1 MKKIIAT
8 IVCTMCTLVICA
20 QLVWLA
26 VDKQPF
32 AGTYSR
38 NFHQLLTA
46 LQNQAALA
54 YVPVVTAGAGTERRF
69 MLKEISTHTAALA
82 MPVRHG
88 GFGLH
93 LQQSGYIDY
102 RRQTIGLAYGRTLG
116 DRFSIG
122 MQVNY
127 LSRIIP
133 QYTTARAF
141 AFELSCL
148 MHLTPQLHMG
158 VQAFNPTVSELQQL
172 ENEKVPSIYRAG
184 IGYEITPAF
193 LLSAAV
199 SSETGTSTVT
209 KVMCEYRIIKQLSL
223 QLGMCT
229 DPQLSNAAIGIT
241 LRQLYILLSASHH
254 PQLGITPATAIVW
267 ELKQQH

>member
-8 IVCTMCTLVICA
+8 IVCTMCTAAICA

-38 NFHQLLTA
+38 NFQQLLTA
-46 LQNQAALA
+46 LQNQAALS

-69 MLKEISTHTAALA
+69 MLKEISTHTLAVAL
-82 MPVRHG
+82 PVRHG

-93 LQQSGYIDY
+93 LQQSGYTDY

-133 QYTTARAF
+133 QYTSAHALV
-141 AFELSCL
+141 FELSCL
-148 MHLTPQLHMG
+148 MHLTPQLHIGM
-158 VQAFNPTVSELQQL
+158 QAFNPAGSELQRL
-172 ENEKVPSIYRAG
+172 DNEKVPSIYRAG
-184 IGYEITPAF
+184 LGYEVTPTF

-199 SSETGTSTVT
+199 TQETGTSTAT
-209 KVMCEYRIIKQLSL
+209 KIMCEYRIIKQLSL
-223 QLGMCT
+223 QLGICT

-241 LRQLYILLSASHH
+241 LRQLYILLSSSYH

-267 ELKQQH
+267 QLKQQH

>member
-8 IVCTMCTLVICA
+8 IVCTLCTVVICA

-46 LQNQAALA
+46 VQNQAALA

-82 MPVRHG
+82 LPVGHG
-88 GFGLH
+88 GFGFH
-93 LQQSGYIDY
+93 LQQSGYTDY

-127 LSRIIP
+127 LSRLIP
-133 QYTTARAF
+133 QYTSASAL
-141 AFELSCL
+141 AYELSCL

-158 VQAFNPTVSELQQL
+158 LQVFNPTSSRLQHL
-172 ENEKVPSIYRAG
+172 GNERVPSIYRAG
-184 IGYEITPAF
+184 LGYEVTPTF

-199 SSETGTSTVT
+199 TQETGAATVT
-209 KVMCEYRIIKQLSL
+209 KMMCEYRIIKQFSL
-223 QLGMCT
+223 QLGVCT
-229 DPQLSNAAIGIT
+229 DPQLNNAAIGIT
-241 LRQLYILLSASHH
+241 LRHLYILLSASHH
-254 PQLGITPATAIVW
+254 PQLGITPATVIVW
-267 ELKQQH
+267 QLKQQH